1 MKKPSVTPGL
11 YTGEAKSMV
20 LGMRDRMV
28 LCFLLAGCASAAH
41 GQIPV
46 EVFAGHEKTTI
57 DIQFFRYVKKQS
69 AQQSRWLFFN
79 RNRASVDYRMTS
91 TEYRPQ
97 FGFTEAISYNPPAL
111 KGFAPVAVVQV
122 FASGVYPKAGIQY
135 AKTVDDWMIFSWLV
149 TEVLRKPDLD
159 YFLLVRYTP
168 KLNSRLRL
176 FLQAESINSLPL
188 HGEGASFFVQ
198 RLRAGLKQQYSQWGI
213 GADLSQDSH
222 TVSSFASNLGLFLRY
237 EF

>member
-1 MKKPSVTPGL
+1 MIAV
-11 YTGEAKSMV
+11 
-20 LGMRDRMV
+20 R
-28 LCFLLAGCASAAH
+28 

-46 EVFAGHEKTTI
+46 ELFAGHEKSTI
-57 DIQFFRYVKKQS
+57 DIQFFRYFRDRQG
-69 AQQSRWLFFN
+69 QQSRWLFFN

-122 FASGVYPKAGIQY
+122 FGSGVYPKAGVQY

-149 TEVLRKPDLD
+149 TEILPNPDLD
-159 YFLLVRYTP
+159 YFLLLRYTP
-168 KLNSRLRL
+168 KLKGLLRL
-176 FLQAESINSLPL
+176 FLQAESISSLPL
-188 HGEGASFFVQ
+188 HGEGSSLFVQ
-198 RLRAGLKQQYSQWGI
+198 RLRLGLKQQSWQWGL
-213 GADLSQDSH
+213 GADLSQQSR
-222 TVSSFASNLGLFLRY
+222 TEPSFTSNLGLFLRY